1 LNSIKKY
8 DIKDSGELNMVL
20 ATLSFA
26 LMGAITKLLGNRYPS
41 VELVFFRN
49 LGGLLLLLISIYR
62 RPLVQTGGKT
72 KLLLFRG
79 TIGATSLFAFYYC
92 LTKMQLAVA
101 NTYNLTYP
109 LFLGFL
115 TVFLLKKELLP
126 KQWVAIF
133 MGFAGILF
141 IFRPDMNYPLKYHL
155 IGLYS
160 GIGTSLGY
168 LSIHYLGKYYDH
180 RTILLSFLVGGLAL
194 SGLSFV
200 VSLLYV
206 NPSFDF
212 FLSPFILP
220 RGVDW
225 VLICLMSVIA
235 LLGQSFVTKA
245 FSLGKPAVMGTLNFL
260 QIPFSW
266 LAGRF
271 LGDINYNLYTY
282 LGIFFVLISGVWMT
296 RLSNEK

>member
-1 LNSIKKY
+1 
-8 DIKDSGELNMVL
+8 MVL

-49 LGGLLLLLISIYR
+49 LIGLSIILISIVNK
-62 RPLVQTGGKT
+62 PLIQIGGKT
-72 KLLLFRG
+72 KLLIFRG

-109 LFLGFL
+109 LFIGFL
-115 TVFLLKKELLP
+115 SVFILKKLLSIR
-126 KQWVAIF
+126 QWIALIL
-133 MGFAGILF
+133 GFAGVLF

-160 GIGTSLGY
+160 GIGTSMGY
-168 LSIHYLGKYYDH
+168 LSIHYLGKFYD
-180 RTILLSFLVGGLAL
+180 RRSILLSFLIGGLVL
-194 SGLSFV
+194 SCVSFLI
-200 VSLLYV
+200 SMFYE
-206 NPSFDF
+206 NSAFDF
-212 FLSPFILP
+212 FLSPFIIP
-220 RGVDW
+220 QGFDW
-225 VLICLMSVIA
+225 FLILIMAVIA
-235 LLGQSFVTKA
+235 LIGQSFVTKA

-266 LAGRF
+266 LAGLY
-271 LGDINYNLYTY
+271 LGDSNYNLYTY
-282 LGIFFVLISGVWMT
+282 IGIFFVLFSGIWMSQ
-296 RLSNEK
+296 LSNKE